1 MAQFSFGDCN
11 IWVVSIS
18 FGQAIMKAAKQMV
31 FIIDEKQFVGKLEGA
46 VPVLIQQVRM
56 LYSAASFSAILKV
69 ARPMY

>member
-1 MAQFSFGDCN
+1 
-11 IWVVSIS
+11 
-18 FGQAIMKAAKQMV
+18 MKAAKQMV

-56 LYSAASFSAILKV
+56 LYSAASFSAIFKV